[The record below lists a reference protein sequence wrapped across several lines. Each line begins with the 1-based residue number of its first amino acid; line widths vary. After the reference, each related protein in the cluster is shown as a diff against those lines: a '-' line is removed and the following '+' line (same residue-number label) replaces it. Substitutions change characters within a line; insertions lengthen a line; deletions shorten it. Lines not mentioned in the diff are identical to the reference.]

1 MSQPNLWWEFGS
13 VGKFAWLVVI
23 VLIVVVVLRFPQV
36 LDPQFYGGIFGG
48 GNTDTE
54 PVVVVDARLIETGTW
69 TGAGSSRTYNGNL
82 AYMVYNVGTAN
93 ASDVH
98 LVLTLDDTVL
108 EDFTVNSLNVGAYFR
123 GESAVSVHGNEVK
136 QATLTATCEDS
147 ADNATILLRA
157 NLERASFNSQTGRL
171 FVTPD
176 DPMVL
181 ATLANITTNDLIPDW
196 VEIRDWV
203 SKNIEYTLDSEVYGT
218 EEYWQYPS
226 ETLTLRTGDCED
238 FSILLCS
245 LLRANGWDEN
255 EAFVVIGVK
264 DSQYHGW
271 VRLNVD
277 LVGWQSIEPQA
288 DALNTLVGD
297 TLTLSGFKA
306 EYLFNDQNFQTT

>member
-1 MSQPNLWWEFGS
+1 M
-13 VGKFAWLVVI
+13 GKFAWLVVI